1 MTTHEH
7 LDELA
12 KSFAL
17 KTLPDS
23 EVELEGDIP
32 FADIEPLQERA
43 LKHFA
48 EEVELPGFRKGHVPL
63 EMVKKRVGDIAI
75 MEEAVE
81 FFMRDFYPALITV
94 REVEAIGRPEIRIT
108 KLAPGNPIGIIIK
121 TAVYPTIEL
130 PKGWQTIHESIPQ
143 EDAPVVTDTEIDD
156 ALTSI
161 RRAHAKANPATAAAA
176 EEADSSP
183 AASPITDVPAA
194 DTLPPLDDDFAR
206 SLGPFADLADLKDK
220 MRQNLTM
227 EKEQKARDTRRGKVI
242 EALLAKA
249 DFSVPSIFVDS
260 ELEKILGQM
269 GEDVK
274 RYGMTME
281 DYLKRINKT
290 EDDVRRELRDQATK
304 RARLQLVLNKIAG
317 EEKIE
322 PDQAAVDEEM
332 KHALEHFPEARP
344 DLLKIHIETIIRN
357 DKVLQMLEGKE
368 VEKAKA
374 PNHHDH
380 EGHDHA

>member
-1 MTTHEH
+1 MTKEAH

-17 KTLPDS
+17 KALPDS

-32 FADIEPLQERA
+32 FADIEPLKDRA

-48 EEVELPGFRKGHVPL
+48 QEVELPGFRKGHVPL
-63 EMVKKRVGDIAI
+63 DMVKKRVGDIAI

-81 FFMRDFYPALITV
+81 LFMRDFYPALVTV

-108 KLAPGNPIGIIIK
+108 KLAPGNPIGIVIK

-130 PKGWQTIHESIPQ
+130 PKGWQTLHESIPQ

-161 RRAHAKANPATAAAA
+161 RRAHAK
-176 EEADSSP
+176 EADSSP
-183 AASPITDVPAA
+183 AASPITDVPAT
-194 DTLPPLDDDFAR
+194 DTLPPLDDEFAR
-206 SLGPFADLADLKDK
+206 ALGPFADLTDLTDK
-220 MRQNLTM
+220 MRQNLLM
-227 EKEQKARDTRRGKVI
+227 EKEQKARDTRRGKII
-242 EALLAKA
+242 EALLSKA

-281 DYLKRINKT
+281 EYLKRINKT
-290 EDDVRRELRDQATK
+290 EADVRSELRDQATK

-317 EEKIE
+317 QEKIGA
-322 PDQAAVDEEM
+322 DQAAVDEEM

-368 VEKAKA
+368 LEKSKA
-374 PNHHDH
+374 PDHHNHEEPHH
-380 EGHDHA
+380 SH

>member
-81 FFMRDFYPALITV
+81 FFMRDFYPALVTV

-161 RRAHAKANPATAAAA
+161 RRAQAKSTDPEASAQSEVKEENLPA
-176 EEADSSP
+176 
-183 AASPITDVPAA
+183 
-194 DTLPPLDDDFAR
+194 LDDEFAR
-206 SLGPFADLADLKDK
+206 ALGPFTDLADLKDK

-227 EKEQKARDTRRGKVI
+227 EKEQKARDTRRGQVI

-269 GEDVK
+269 NEDVK
-274 RYGMTME
+274 RYGMSME

-317 EEKIE
+317 QEKIE

-344 DLLKIHIETIIRN
+344 DLLKVHIETIIRN

-368 VEKAKA
+368 IEKSKA
-374 PNHHDH
+374 PDHHDH
-380 EGHDHA
+380 EGHDHSHA